1 MAELMMCQPR
11 RKMQPGQVGVEF
23 SRRLQFFQS
32 FLELLV
38 TQERL
43 TLQQVERG
51 TAFREGRQTFER
63 GVKARFAQTQ
73 ISQAEAVK
81 HGRVRRGGVERLFE
95 LLDGLL
101 ISS

>member
-1 MAELMMCQPR
+1 MMGQPR
-11 RKMQPGQVGVEF
+11 RKMQPGQIGIEF
-23 SRRLQFFQS
+23 GRRLQFFQS

-38 TQERL
+38 AQERL

-51 TAFREGRQTFER
+51 TAFGESRQTFER
-63 GVKARFAQTQ
+63 GAKARFAQSQ
-73 ISQAEAVK
+73 VSQAEAVK
-81 HGRVRRGGVERLFE
+81 HSRVRRDGIDRLFK